1 MPDQGPRA
9 STRRS
14 QERLPVESRTPATRS
29 PIHSIRCSAACCTR
43 TPRAAQDRC
52 ERRHVV
58 GAVHHADV
66 VGLERADDVG
76 RQGGLECQDVA
87 GVEPSG
93 GEALLSLPLHSPV
106 EGWDLLFGQR
116 HGEVGEK
123 VEAAVQPRLL
133 LYRRVELA
141 VEAQALEGE
150 GRHGAGDA
158 CAPGGVEAAEGQAGG
173 RAADAC
179 GLDDSGSDAELREVV
194 GDGAAE
200 NAAAD
205 DDDL

>member
-1 MPDQGPRA
+1 MLHAD
-9 STRRS
+9 
-14 QERLPVESRTPATRS
+14 
-29 PIHSIRCSAACCTR
+29 AA
-43 TPRAAQDRC
+43 AAQDRGK
-52 ERRHVV
+52 RRHVV

-66 VGLERADDVG
+66 VGLQRADDVG
-76 RQGGLECQDVA
+76 RQGRLEGQDFA
-87 GVEPSG
+87 GIEPSG
-93 GEALLSLPLHSPV
+93 GEALLSLPLHSVV
-106 EGWDLLFGQR
+106 EGRDLLFGQR
-116 HGEVGEK
+116 HGEVGEE

-133 LYRRVELA
+133 LHRRVEVA
-141 VEAQALEGE
+141 VESQALKGE

-158 CAPGGVEAAEGQAGG
+158 CAAGGVEAAEGQAGG

-179 GLDDSGSDAELREVV
+179 GLDDGGRDAKLREVV